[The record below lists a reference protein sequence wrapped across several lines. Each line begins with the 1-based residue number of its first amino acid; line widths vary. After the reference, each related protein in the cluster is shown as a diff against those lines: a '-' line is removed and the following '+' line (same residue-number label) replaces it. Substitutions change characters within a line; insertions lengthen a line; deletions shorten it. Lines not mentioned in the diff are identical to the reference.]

1 MKRILPILC
10 LLITLNAFSQRDSKD
25 RYEKLKALRVS
36 YITERLDLTTQEA
49 EKFWPIYNKYEEK
62 LHKLR
67 DELRSIIKTNRDNTL
82 DEKLSAEL
90 VTMHIKTEET
100 KAALLKTLVSDLKPI
115 LSSEKIWKLIRSE
128 EGFRRKL
135 IEQYRHRHQRK
146 ESPKKNKP

>member
-90 VTMHIKTEET
+90 VAMHIKTEET
-100 KAALLKTLVSDLKPI
+100 KAALLKTLVSDLNPI
-115 LSSEKIWKLIRSE
+115 LSSGKIWKLLRSE

-135 IEQYRHRHQRK
+135 IEQYRHRRQK
-146 ESPKKNKP
+146 SPKKNKP